1 MEELLPVNRKQIS
14 VADFAGRYRDLS
26 YVTEITEPAI
36 GHKHFLDSPRVQKLG
51 LALSGFAGK
60 IHKGRIQI
68 FGNSERNFLDR
79 LSDAEIVA
87 AFERLDRE
95 NISCI
100 LVTAGIEPD
109 ERLVDLSRNNS
120 IPLFCVD
127 SPSSEVIT
135 TLTKL
140 LGEMLAPSTTIHGVL
155 VSVFGVGVLLL
166 GESGIGKSECALDL
180 IGRGQRLISDD
191 AVVLDR
197 VGNNLIGKAPETIRD
212 FLEIRGLGVINAR
225 ELFGVSALAPSAKVE
240 LCINFGLLSESSS
253 RDRLGLDQTYFE
265 AMGAS
270 VPRYDIPVTPGRNLA
285 TLVEAAVRVYVS
297 RRSGSAGVEQ
307 LVARHDEALSVT
319 K

>member
-1 MEELLPVNRKQIS
+1 MEQHQSDSKCNVS

-26 YVTEITEPAI
+26 EITEITEPAI

-79 LSDAEIVA
+79 LSSAEIDA
-87 AFERLDRE
+87 AFDRLDRE

-109 ERLVDLSRNNS
+109 ESLIKLSKENE
-120 IPLFCVD
+120 IPLFCVG

-140 LGEMLAPSTTIHGVL
+140 LGELLAPTTTIHGVL

-166 GESGIGKSECALDL
+166 GESGVGKSECALDL

-191 AVVLDR
+191 AVALAR
-197 VGNNLIGKAPETIRD
+197 IGNNLIGKAPETIRD

-225 ELFGVSALAPSAKVE
+225 DLFGVSALAATARVE
-240 LCINFGLLSESSS
+240 LCINLCLFSDAA
-253 RDRLGLDQTYFE
+253 RDRLGLEQTYFKALDIE
-265 AMGAS
+265 
-270 VPRYDIPVTPGRNLA
+270 VPRYDIPVMPGRNLA

-297 RRSGSAGVEQ
+297 RRSGSAGVEE
-307 LVARHDEALSVT
+307 LVARHDAALSVT

>member
-1 MEELLPVNRKQIS
+1 MEELLSVNRKQIS

-26 YVTEITEPAI
+26 DITEITEPAI

-79 LSDAEIVA
+79 LSAAEIA
-87 AFERLDRE
+87 TAFERLDRE

-100 LVTAGIEPD
+100 LVTAGIAPD
-109 ERLVDLSRNNS
+109 ERLVDLSQKND
-120 IPLFCVD
+120 IPLYCVD

-240 LCINFGLLSESSS
+240 LCINFGLLSVSSS
-253 RDRLGLDQTYFE
+253 RDRLGLEQTFFE
-265 AMGAS
+265 AMGTN

-297 RRSGSAGVEQ
+297 RRSGSAGVEE